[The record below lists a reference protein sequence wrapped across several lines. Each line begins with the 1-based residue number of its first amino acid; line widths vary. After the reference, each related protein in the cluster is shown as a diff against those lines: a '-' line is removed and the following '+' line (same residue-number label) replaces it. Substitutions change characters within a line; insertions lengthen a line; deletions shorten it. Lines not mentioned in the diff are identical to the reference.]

1 MSDADQPDPAESRTH
16 DTGSDPFG
24 EVLPERSRD
33 EEAEAWG
40 DPADA
45 DDQRL
50 RDDVPPHHG

>member
-1 MSDADQPDPAESRTH
+1 MSDADRPDRGESRPH
-16 DTGSDPFG
+16 DTEDAPFG

-33 EEAEAWG
+33 EEPDAWG
-40 DPADA
+40 DLADD